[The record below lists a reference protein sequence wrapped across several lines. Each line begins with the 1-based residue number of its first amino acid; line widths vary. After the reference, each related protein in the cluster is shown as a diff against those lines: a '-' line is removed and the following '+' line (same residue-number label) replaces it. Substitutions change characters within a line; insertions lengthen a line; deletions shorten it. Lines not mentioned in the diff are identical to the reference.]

1 MSSQENRPITLAGLW
16 NLFKQALVGEHQDY
30 TSLSIRRA
38 IFLLSVPMI
47 LEMCMESIFALVD
60 IFFVGGLGQT
70 AVSTVG
76 LTESVLSLVYAV
88 AIGLSMAATALV
100 ARRVGEQN
108 VPAAARTGAQAI
120 LLAVAVS
127 LVIGLAGVV
136 LAPEVLRLMG
146 ANADIVAVGTP
157 YMRLVLGGNLV
168 VMLLFLVNGIFR
180 GAGDASK
187 AMHSLWIA
195 NVGNIVLCPV
205 LIYGL
210 GPIPGFGLLGA
221 AMATTLGRGVGVGY
235 QFYHLF
241 RGRGPLRVQWRDFLP
256 DRAILASLLRIA
268 LTGTLQFLIGSASWV
283 FMARIVAQFG
293 STAIAGYTV
302 AIRVIVFFILPAWG
316 MSNAAATLVG
326 QNLGAK
332 RPDRAEQS
340 VWQTAQY
347 SAIFMVLVS
356 LTFFFGGDLIV
367 GLLNKDAAVKQVAT
381 EALRVISLGYIFYG
395 VGMIVISSFN
405 GAGDTRT
412 PTLINFVCFWCLQ
425 IPLAYWLANSMG
437 LAERGVFWAV
447 LLSETAIAISGAI
460 LFRRGKWKMV
470 QV

>member
-1 MSSQENRPITLAGLW
+1 
-16 NLFKQALVGEHQDY
+16 
-30 TSLSIRRA
+30 
-38 IFLLSVPMI
+38 
-47 LEMCMESIFALVD
+47 
-60 IFFVGGLGQT
+60 
-70 AVSTVG
+70 
-76 LTESVLSLVYAV
+76 
-88 AIGLSMAATALV
+88 
-100 ARRVGEQN
+100 
-108 VPAAARTGAQAI
+108 
-120 LLAVAVS
+120 
-127 LVIGLAGVV
+127 
-136 LAPEVLRLMG
+136 
-146 ANADIVAVGTP
+146 
-157 YMRLVLGGNLV
+157 
-168 VMLLFLVNGIFR
+168 
-180 GAGDASK
+180 
-187 AMHSLWIA
+187 
-195 NVGNIVLCPV
+195 
-205 LIYGL
+205 
-210 GPIPGFGLLGA
+210 
-221 AMATTLGRGVGVGY
+221 VGVGY

-241 RGRGPLRVQWRDFLP
+241 RGRGPMRVQWRDFWP
-256 DRAILASLLRIA
+256 DRAILASLLHIA

-293 STAIAGYTV
+293 NTAIAGYTV

-332 RPDRAEQS
+332 RPDRAERS

-367 GLLNKDAAVKQVAT
+367 GFLNKDAAVKQVAT

-412 PTLINFVCFWCLQ
+412 PTLINFFCFWCFQ
-425 IPLAYWLANSMG
+425 IPLAYWLANSAG

-447 LLSETAIAISGAI
+447 LLSETAIAISGI
-460 LFRRGKWKMV
+460 LLFRRGKWKMV

>member
-1 MSSQENRPITLAGLW
+1 MLA
-16 NLFKQALVGEHQDY
+16 
-30 TSLSIRRA
+30 
-38 IFLLSVPMI
+38 
-47 LEMCMESIFALVD
+47 C
-60 IFFVGGLGQT
+60 
-70 AVSTVG
+70 
-76 LTESVLSLVYAV
+76 
-88 AIGLSMAATALV
+88 TALV
-100 ARRVGEQN
+100 ARRVGEKD
-108 VPAAARTGAQAI
+108 VPAAARAGAQAI

-127 LVIGLAGVV
+127 LAIGLAGVV
-136 LAPEVLRLMG
+136 FAPEVLWLMG

-195 NVGNIVLCPV
+195 NLCNIVRCPV

-221 AMATTLGRGVGVGY
+221 AMATTLGRGVGVAY

-241 RGRGPLRVQWRDFLP
+241 RGRGLMRVQAKDFWP
-256 DRAILASLLRIA
+256 DRAILASLLHIA
-268 LTGTLQFLIGSASWV
+268 LTGTLQFLIGSASWA

-332 RPDRAEQS
+332 R
-340 VWQTAQY
+340 
-347 SAIFMVLVS
+347 
-356 LTFFFGGDLIV
+356 
-367 GLLNKDAAVKQVAT
+367 
-381 EALRVISLGYIFYG
+381 
-395 VGMIVISSFN
+395 
-405 GAGDTRT
+405 
-412 PTLINFVCFWCLQ
+412 
-425 IPLAYWLANSMG
+425 
-437 LAERGVFWAV
+437 
-447 LLSETAIAISGAI
+447 
-460 LFRRGKWKMV
+460 
-470 QV
+470 